1 MTEQTNV
8 AAPVAP
14 KIPKALTIHGD
25 TRTDNYYWMNDRND
39 PKVIAYLQEEN
50 AYLDTI
56 MQPEK
61 KLRENLYEEMKGR
74 IMETD
79 ASAPYMKNGYYY
91 YTRFET
97 GKEYPIYCRKKGSL
111 EAAEEVIL
119 NVNEVA
125 QGHAYCHV
133 NGLSVSPDNRLLAF
147 GVDTVSRRKYLIRI
161 KELATGNILPDA
173 IPETSG
179 DVAWANDNQTF
190 FYTGKH
196 PETLREERILRH
208 KLGTEVS
215 KDEQV
220 YMEKD
225 ETFDVDVRRSK
236 SGQFIMIAS
245 TSTLSAEYRILD
257 ASKPEG
263 SFRIFQP
270 RQKDLLYDIEPLN
283 DRFYI
288 RTNLDAKNFRL
299 MESTLDKTSKE
310 SWKEVIPHRADVL
323 LEEFEVFR
331 EYLVLAERKDGL
343 SQLHIMNLQNH
354 QDHYLHF
361 DEPAYVAGISINPEL
376 DTKELRYSYTSM
388 TTPASTY
395 DYNMETRKSELK
407 KRQEVLGG
415 YDPKDYVTERLYA
428 TAKDGAKVPISIV
441 YKKGFQ
447 KNGNHPVLLYGYGS
461 YGITTEPTFSS
472 ARLSLLNRGFAFA
485 IAHIRGGE
493 EMGRYWY
500 EDGKLFKKMNTFTDF
515 IACAEHLVAQHYT
528 TPAHLYAQGGSAGGL
543 LMGAIT
549 NLRPDLWH
557 GVIAGVPFVDVLTTM
572 LDESIPLTT
581 GEFDEWGN
589 PKNKDAYEYMKQ
601 YSPYDNVVAKAYPN
615 MLVTTGLHDSQV
627 QYWEPAKWVAKLRE
641 LKTDHNLLLMK
652 TDMEAGHGGASG
664 RFSALKKT
672 AMEQAFLLKLEG
684 KEK

>member
-1 MTEQTNV
+1 MTEQSNV
-8 AAPVAP
+8 PAPVAP
-14 KIPKALTIHGD
+14 KIPKTLTIHGD

-39 PKVIAYLQEEN
+39 PKVIAYLQAEN

-61 KLRENLYEEMKGR
+61 KLRESLYEEMKGR

-133 NGLSVSPDNRLLAF
+133 SGLSVSPDNRLLAF
-147 GVDTVSRRKYLIRI
+147 GVDTVSRRKYVIRV

-225 ETFDVDVRRSK
+225 ETFDVEVRRSK

-299 MESTLDKTSKE
+299 MESPLDKTSKE
-310 SWKEVIPHRADVL
+310 NWKEVIPHRADVL

-428 TAKDGAKVPISIV
+428 TAKDGVKVPISIV
-441 YKKGFQ
+441 YKKGFE
-447 KNGNHPVLLYGYGS
+447 KNGKHPLLLYGYGS

-528 TPAHLYAQGGSAGGL
+528 SPAHLYAQGGSAGGL
-543 LMGAIT
+543 LMGAVT

-664 RFSALKKT
+664 RFAALKKT
-672 AMEQAFLLKLEG
+672 ALEQAFLLKLEG
-684 KEK
+684 K